1 MFKLA
6 TPLSRMKA
14 FASGLLLLAA
24 LLYVAALLL
33 TPAYPTFGGY
43 LKAFS
48 EAAMVGAI
56 ADWFAVTALFRHPLG
71 LPIPHTAIIPRNKAR
86 IGANLG
92 DFICTHFLSRE
103 QVLHKVQEFDAAKRL
118 AEWLS
123 KEENAAALSGLAIKL
138 ASHGV
143 GALRDERLRH
153 FVRGT
158 ALDRLEQVDLAK
170 ISGQLLEVLT
180 DDGRAQ
186 EVLDELLAHVDVLMQ
201 SEATQDRIA
210 TIIASELDVL
220 RFSFFGKE
228 VPLHKLTGN
237 WSSKKL
243 VKRLSEVITE
253 INQDADHPLRKHF
266 DGQLVSLIQKLKED
280 PAFRVRADQLRTQL
294 MQHPAL
300 HAYLTGLVD
309 DVVNWFED
317 DIRQENSE
325 LRAHLGKGARKL
337 GEALREDLPMQAWI
351 NDQILALAGPLVERY
366 RSEIGRYIAERIEA
380 WNDQELVE
388 QLESQVGKDL
398 QFIRINGTLVG
409 GLVGVLIHV
418 ATELAMRL

>member
-1 MFKLA
+1 MFKRA
-6 TPLSRMKA
+6 TPLTKMKA
-14 FASGLLLLAA
+14 FATGLLLLAA
-24 LLYVAALLL
+24 LLYVVALVL
-33 TPAYPTFGGY
+33 TPDHPTFGGY

-118 AEWLS
+118 AQWLC
-123 KEENAAALSGLAIKL
+123 KEQNAVALSGLAIKL

-143 GALRDERLRH
+143 GALRDERVRH

-158 ALDRLEQVDLAK
+158 ALARLEQIDLAR

-186 EVLDELLAHVDVLMQ
+186 EVLDELLGHMDVWMQ
-201 SEATQDRIA
+201 GEATQQRIA
-210 TIIASELDVL
+210 EIISSELDVL
-220 RFSFFGKE
+220 RFDFFRS
-228 VPLHKLTGN
+228 LAGN

-243 VKRLSEVITE
+243 VKRLSEVISE
-253 INQDADHPLRKHF
+253 VNQDPDHPLRQHF
-266 DGQLVSLIQKLKED
+266 DEQLVNLVHKLKEE
-280 PAFRVRADQLRTQL
+280 PAFRLRADQLRAQL

-300 HAYLTGLVD
+300 LGYLSGLVD
-309 DVVNWFED
+309 DVVNWFEN
-317 DIRQENSE
+317 DIGQEDSE
-325 LRAHLGKGARKL
+325 LRSYLGKGTRKL
-337 GEALREDLPMQAWI
+337 GEALAEDLPMQAWI
-351 NDQILALAGPLVERY
+351 NDQILAMAGPLVERY

-409 GLVGVLIHV
+409 GLVGVLIHL
-418 ATELAMRL
+418 ATEFAMRL